1 MWLCVDRIEED
12 TVVLLDDEERV
23 YRLSRA
29 AYTAT
34 VGRAP
39 AESDILSA
47 EVEGERIL
55 SAVFDQD
62 QTKARKEA
70 ARGRLNRLFGRT

>member
-1 MWLCVDRIEED
+1 MWLWVDRIEEN
-12 TVVLLDDEERV
+12 TVVLLDDGERV
-23 YRLSRA
+23 YRLSCA
-29 AYTAT
+29 AYTAM

-62 QTKARKEA
+62 QTQTRKEI
-70 ARGRLNRLFGRT
+70 ARRRLNRLFGRT

>member
-1 MWLCVDRIEED
+1 MWLCVDRIEGD
-12 TVVLLDDEERV
+12 
-23 YRLSRA
+23 
-29 AYTAT
+29 T

-62 QTKARKEA
+62 QTQARKKA